1 MFTNLS
7 PRIIPTQRGKTKIR
21 LRREVVM
28 KIVMLKKVMLTMRC
42 VKAEPG
48 GNAAAALKLI
58 PLRQGRPP
66 RVDLVMLIRLK

>member
-1 MFTNLS
+1 
-7 PRIIPTQRGKTKIR
+7 
-21 LRREVVM
+21 M

-48 GNAAAALKLI
+48 GNAAAALRLT
-58 PLRQGRPP
+58 PPRQGRPP